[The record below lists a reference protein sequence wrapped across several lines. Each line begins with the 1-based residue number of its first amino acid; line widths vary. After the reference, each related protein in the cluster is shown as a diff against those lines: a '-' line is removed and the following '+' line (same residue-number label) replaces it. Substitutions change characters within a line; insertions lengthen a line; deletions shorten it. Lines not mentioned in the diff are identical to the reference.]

1 MLTDEARDVS
11 TPTAGGP
18 DPESRDEFTSL
29 TQYLTGDEK
38 KDSGSNTGWEYY
50 RDSGNGA
57 EWKKI
62 QPDAI
67 ARTGETGR
75 LINNPAR
82 PGKIGTRIMFD
93 QSPEVES
100 ELMIFQDEP
109 ASVIRQCWIRL
120 ADDVADGEHQKEVPP
135 TQAKAPRIANRFMR
149 YVAAARAWTA
159 QTGGMFPM
167 LCKPSDE
174 DTIHELSCSRGGGE
188 SSDTSVAFNAY
199 TIGAENL
206 FRRIKCPECMN
217 VIKISFWIASQFHGL
232 GGAPDYV
239 MSYHRLETLRKEIE
253 KFTTSVQFQE
263 TYWYP
268 MLDHS
273 EQHREMIEKEMSK
286 LHWRGLKKF

>member
-18 DPESRDEFTSL
+18 DPESRDEFTSI

-100 ELMIFQDEP
+100 ELMIVQDEP
-109 ASVIRQCWIRL
+109 ASVIRQCWLRL

-135 TQAKAPRIANRFMR
+135 TQAKAPRIAIDLCDTWLLLGHGQHRQVGCFQCYANQVMKTPFTSFRVPG
-149 YVAAARAWTA
+149 VAVNHLTHPLRSTLT
-159 QTGGMFPM
+159 QLGPKICF
-167 LCKPSDE
+167 D
-174 DTIHELSCSRGGGE
+174 E
-188 SSDTSVAFNAY
+188 SSAQSA
-199 TIGAENL
+199 
-206 FRRIKCPECMN
+206 
-217 VIKISFWIASQFHGL
+217 
-232 GGAPDYV
+232 
-239 MSYHRLETLRKEIE
+239 
-253 KFTTSVQFQE
+253 
-263 TYWYP
+263 
-268 MLDHS
+268 
-273 EQHREMIEKEMSK
+273 
-286 LHWRGLKKF
+286 